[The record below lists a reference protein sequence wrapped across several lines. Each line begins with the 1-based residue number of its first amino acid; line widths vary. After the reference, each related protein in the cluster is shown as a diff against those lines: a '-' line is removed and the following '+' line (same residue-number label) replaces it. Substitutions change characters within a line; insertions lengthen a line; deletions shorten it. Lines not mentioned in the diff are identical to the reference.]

1 MAINIPPMARK
12 GLKFILRR
20 ASAHVFFCSSAFS
33 TGLSSFAWQRNKRRG
48 RELGMRI
55 SHKMDFPNYTPNSYN
70 MSLRVN
76 PQQKIIAVQSERN
89 KSLSRELRDFS
100 RIGF

>member
-1 MAINIPPMARK
+1 
-12 GLKFILRR
+12 
-20 ASAHVFFCSSAFS
+20 
-33 TGLSSFAWQRNKRRG
+33 
-48 RELGMRI
+48 
-55 SHKMDFPNYTPNSYN
+55 MDFPNYTPNSYN